1 MDRRTFLAATG
12 AGVSTALAGCSG
24 FFNAAAAGE
33 NTVGMTINRFRP
45 EELTVDAGTT
55 VEFQNTSSHAHTV
68 TAYEGG
74 IPDEAEFFAT
84 GGFESE
90 MAAREGWENQ
100 RGLLYEGESWE
111 YTFEIPGTYQYFCIP
126 HEDSGMIGFVEV
138 EG

>member
-1 MDRRTFLAATG
+1 MDRRTFLAAAG
-12 AGVSTALAGCSG
+12 VGVSTALAGCSD
-24 FFNAAAAGE
+24 FFDAAAAGE

-55 VEFQNTSSHAHTV
+55 VEFSNTSSHAHTV

-74 IPDEAEFFAT
+74 IPEEAEFFAT
-84 GGFESE
+84 GDFESE
-90 MAAREGWENQ
+90 AAAREGWNNQ

-126 HEDSGMIGFVEV
+126 HEDSGMIGFIEV
-138 EG
+138 EE